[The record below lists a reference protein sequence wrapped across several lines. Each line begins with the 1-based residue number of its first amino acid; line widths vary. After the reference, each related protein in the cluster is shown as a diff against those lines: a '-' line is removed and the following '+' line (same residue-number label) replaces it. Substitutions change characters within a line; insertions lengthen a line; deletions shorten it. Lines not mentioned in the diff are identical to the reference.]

1 VPNPQCFPSNA
12 CGKGQNSASSQQATI
27 LIADDFANWRARV
40 RRILSGRPEWQIV
53 GEGCDGVEAVLK
65 AAELRPDIVLLD
77 IGMPALNGI
86 QAAEKIRQT
95 TPGSKIVFLHRTTIP
110 S

>member
-1 VPNPQCFPSNA
+1 
-12 CGKGQNSASSQQATI
+12 
-27 LIADDFANWRARV
+27 
-40 RRILSGRPEWQIV
+40 
-53 GEGCDGVEAVLK
+53 VLK

-95 TPGSKIVFLHRTTIP
+95 TPGSKIVFLTQDNDTELRRAAAFSTGAEGYVLKTNAVTDLFPAIATALCNRH